1 MPRWRS
7 RSVSNNDTSD
17 PQLEAGLAHHHNVTS
32 RIPEESEDD
41 ATTDVNQ
48 EPKTDASETAARSS
62 MARRPTF
69 ADDYHVED
77 IQSATEKHEDPS
89 PLTRTKTAASKF
101 FKWPRGSKQEE
112 QDDAAQTDEKTD
124 HNLKLKKSKS
134 VSQAPPEYAEEYTN
148 EAKKVVES
156 FTVPTT
162 DYENTEPKFVSPQ
175 NSHPHKLTVDRS
187 EEPEA
192 AAAAAAEAKKHKSDI
207 DYVPT
212 PEKYKPSIFG
222 AILTSRL
229 NDLQEATTQATTQQ
243 TTYQQQSR
251 PHTANPQSSDYLD
264 LARRHAPFKPKHQ
277 RSTSADPFAGSSGA
291 STPTLKPKWY
301 EKPEHASSLANLL
314 VQAGISSSSP
324 AVPET
329 SGYIP
334 RRGRDSPPLRPSGL
348 ISTAVEMIHGGTPKG
363 RSKINA
369 RQDAKYDVVAEV
381 ADIIARRRYLIKL
394 CGAFMRYGAPT
405 HRIEEYLAASA
416 RALLIDAQF
425 MYIPGA
431 MMCTFIDSTIQSNS
445 VELVR
450 KAEGLDFAR
459 LKDTFN
465 VYKCVIHEK
474 YTAEEGIFE
483 IDHIQSRADPYGI
496 WFRIFIFGLASVV
509 VGPFSFQ
516 SRPMDF
522 APIFVLGCLLGFLQL
537 KVVPR
542 SEQFSNVFEV
552 CACVAAAFI
561 ARGLGSIKWSDGSY
575 IFCFSAVA
583 QSSIAMILPGFMV
596 LNSALELQGR
606 SIVSGSVRMVYAIIY
621 VIFLGFGLL
630 VGTTVFGLIKRDAT
644 TDVTCSVPAWF
655 SPADGEWKLIYT
667 RFIWAPMFA
676 CCVGL
681 IYRAK
686 WRQLPVMALIAV
698 CGHQANFWIST
709 QLSSNLQVANAVG
722 AFVIGCMANLYSRLF
737 HGLAAAAMLPAI
749 YCQVPG
755 GLAASGSLVAGIN
768 SSNQI
773 FGNSSS
779 VSVINNGTQGFVAAQ
794 DDPSSVYGGTI
805 FNVGYGMV
813 QVAIGISVGLYM
825 SALVVYPFGKRNS
838 GLFSF

>member
-1 MPRWRS
+1 MRRWRS
-7 RSVSNNDTSD
+7 RSISRDTTD
-17 PQLEAGLAHHHNVTS
+17 PQLEAGLAHPNRTAS
-32 RIPEESEDD
+32 RIPEEPEDIG
-41 ATTDVNQ
+41 DVTLTNLNH
-48 EPKTDASETAARSS
+48 EPKNYGSDQHNETALH
-62 MARRPTF
+62 RRPTV
-69 ADDYHVED
+69 ADDFHVED
-77 IQSATEKHEDPS
+77 IQSANEKHEEPG
-89 PLTRTKTAASKF
+89 PLTRTKTATQKF
-101 FKWPRGSKQEE
+101 FKWSRSGKQED
-112 QDDAAQTDEKTD
+112 QDEDTPVDEKYEPD
-124 HNLKLKKSKS
+124 RQLRKIKSTP
-134 VSQAPPEYAEEYTN
+134 QPPPEYTEGYTK
-148 EAKKVVES
+148 EARNVVEH
-156 FTVPTT
+156 FTVPST
-162 DYENTEPKFVSPQ
+162 DYETTEPRYVTTNCHCLQ
-175 NSHPHKLTVDRS
+175 KLTIYRPED
-187 EEPEA
+187 PEA
-192 AAAAAAEAKKHKSDI
+192 AAKKQRDL

-212 PEKYKPSIFG
+212 PDKYKPSIFG

-229 NDLQEATTQATTQQ
+229 NDLQEAATKATSQATSK
-243 TTYQQQSR
+243 QQQQQNI
-251 PHTANPQSSDYLD
+251 PNNYTQSSDYLD
-264 LARRHAPFKPKHQ
+264 LARKHAPFRPKHQ
-277 RSTSADPFAGSSGA
+277 RSSSADPFAKSSGA
-291 STPTLKPKWY
+291 STPTNKPKWY
-301 EKPEHASSLANLL
+301 ERPEHASSLANLL
-314 VQAGISSSSP
+314 VQAGIQSSSP

-329 SGYIP
+329 SGTVP
-334 RRGRDSPPLRPSGL
+334 RRGRDSPTSKPHGL
-348 ISTAVEMIHGGTPKG
+348 ISTAVDMIHG

-369 RQDAKYDVVAEV
+369 RHTAKYDVVAEV
-381 ADIIARRRYLIKL
+381 ADIIARRRYLIRL

-450 KAEGLDFAR
+450 KPEGLDFAR
-459 LKDTFN
+459 LKDVFN

-474 YTAEEGIFE
+474 YTAEEGTYE
-483 IDHIQSRADPYGI
+483 LDNIQNRPDPYGV
-496 WFRIFIFGLASVV
+496 WFRIFVFGCASVI

-522 APIFVLGCLLGFLQL
+522 PPIFVLGCLLGFLQL

-542 SEQFSNVFEV
+542 SQQFSNVFEV

-561 ARGLGSIKWSDGSY
+561 ARGLGSIRWSDGSY
-575 IFCFSAVA
+575 VFCFSAVA

-606 SIVSGSVRMVYAIIY
+606 SIVAGSVRMVYSIIY

-655 SPADGEWKLIYT
+655 SPAHGEWKLIYT

-686 WRQLPVMALIAV
+686 WHQLPVMALIAA

-737 HGLAAAAMLPAI
+737 HGLAAASMLPAI

-813 QVAIGISVGLYM
+813 QVAIGISVGLYL
-825 SALVVYPFGKRNS
+825 SALVVYPYGKRNS